1 MVSILYTGLEALRLR
16 SPDCEYLDRSKMM
29 RRKATIRTNLEDG
42 TEKKS
47 AQSTE
52 GRCGT
57 SLAWSH
63 LPRNFALVAFNGTRT
78 LFMKDPTA
86 HQNVLFSFFGE
97 ASFESEAI
105 FDEKGRIRE
114 SACGGGG
121 SAMAG
126 RRGWSRSV

>member
-1 MVSILYTGLEALRLR
+1 MWDFLGLVPSATELRA
-16 SPDCEYLDRSKMM
+16 
-29 RRKATIRTNLEDG
+29 RRLQWYQNL
-42 TEKKS
+42 
-47 AQSTE
+47 
-52 GRCGT
+52 
-57 SLAWSH
+57 
-63 LPRNFALVAFNGTRT
+63 
-78 LFMKDPTA
+78 MKDPKA

-97 ASFESEAI
+97 ASIESDTI